1 MKSNISKKEIESGRE
16 IIEKL
21 SQLNPKLFPH
31 LLKEIIPSYKKFLP
45 SLKKYGLWLS
55 KKTKQAKFKQK
66 YNKIMLLISGLTAGG
81 KDAIREEMEKL
92 APNLFLKTV
101 TATSRPPREGEIHGK
116 DYYFFE
122 SHKTFKQ
129 SLKNGEFLEYYRR
142 GESYYGLPKKSLD
155 DAIDNPAPIIFS
167 QIEMSGWSKT
177 EKYISTKQSNI
188 FVLKIFVMPDMN
200 FSDYKNWLIQ
210 KRSDNDLEPRLNK
223 TGWELKKAPKKA
235 NFIVTN
241 RIRENSQS
249 LTYTAKTIINQ
260 LLEFLPD
267 LPDVPKF
274 DLPFEI
280 EKEIKDIES
289 IIKFH
294 DSIK

>member
-1 MKSNISKKEIESGRE
+1 MKSNISKKEIESGKE

-241 RIRENSQS
+241 RIRE
-249 LTYTAKTIINQ
+249 K
-260 LLEFLPD
+260 
-267 LPDVPKF
+267 
-274 DLPFEI
+274 
-280 EKEIKDIES
+280 
-289 IIKFH
+289 
-294 DSIK
+294 